1 MSFSLGT
8 SVSSAH
14 GGRDSQSYSV
24 RAQLSSKF
32 REQSLWSCCSS
43 CKCLQLLKPWARRD
57 AFRGQASKQP
67 LLGGCNIL
75 LLGDWLHKARAL
87 LTDPAPSIPAH
98 DAQDSLW
105 GKIIGISKRASTL
118 ALPCELA
125 NAADCSF
132 IHLPASTSSLRGVA
146 HASSPSERKRARAF
160 CSAWK

>member
-14 GGRDSQSYSV
+14 GGRDSTWYSV
-24 RAQLSSKF
+24 RVQLSSKF
-32 REQSLWSCCSS
+32 HEQSLRPCCSS
-43 CKCLQLLKPWARRD
+43 CKCLQLPKPWARRD
-57 AFRGQASKQP
+57 AFRCQAREES
-67 LLGGCNIL
+67 LLRSCNIL
-75 LLGDWLHKARAL
+75 WVSDWLHKARAFF
-87 LTDPAPSIPAH
+87 TDPAPSIPAH
-98 DAQDSLW
+98 DAPDCFW
-105 GKIIGISKRASTL
+105 GEAIGISKRASTL

-132 IHLPASTSSLRGVA
+132 IHLPASTSPLRGVA